1 MMEITSGE
9 QNKPEFFTA
18 ANIRDD
24 IKELGGVVKE
34 AVKRELTGKFFSVT
48 TDHWTSPNNETYSC
62 LTAHWIQDGL
72 MKQCVLAFEVF
83 HGTTAGSELGKD
95 FVTKFEEY
103 GFELSFVIAVVT
115 DTTGNMNT
123 FGEYLRQKNVTHL
136 YCVDHNLHLTAK
148 LAFDD
153 RNLPDS
159 ESAMKAARGIVEYF
173 TKSTQ
178 ATEKLLKMQ
187 PNVHLPLRQ
196 GSTQPV
202 KLIQDVVTRWWST
215 YRMLRRLRELIPAID
230 ALVIGDEKINITRL
244 TDDQKKILEEVEKAL
259 QPMAEAQRIL
269 EGDTYPMISL
279 VPFFLWKIRS
289 TFQEYV
295 DSPNT
300 LTPVQ
305 HLARILL
312 ADFND
317 NCYGDGSQILYS
329 DVQIGHRRRYVS
341 LHLSVVIA
349 TALDPRMKHLT
360 PFVQNED
367 ERQCIWDLLST
378 KMEIYYQDLVTNQ
391 TKNDDSLA
399 SKNSSKA
406 EMNKKARQNH
416 DAVFVHH
423 TDDVDIF
430 AALHAA
436 HDNHANQAQE
446 HDYIAAT
453 CNAELARYRSAVGM
467 RMELGNDPLQWW
479 LLRKDQFPILFG
491 MAEQYLAIPA
501 MSAPSERLWSI
512 ASPIVTIRRA
522 KLSSEIVANIMFLKE
537 NGWILEKHY
546 SSITGK
552 ERILPTMYETR
563 PEED

>member
-1 MMEITSGE
+1 
-9 QNKPEFFTA
+9 
-18 ANIRDD
+18 
-24 IKELGGVVKE
+24 
-34 AVKRELTGKFFSVT
+34 
-48 TDHWTSPNNETYSC
+48 
-62 LTAHWIQDGL
+62 
-72 MKQCVLAFEVF
+72 
-83 HGTTAGSELGKD
+83 
-95 FVTKFEEY
+95 
-103 GFELSFVIAVVT
+103 
-115 DTTGNMNT
+115 
-123 FGEYLRQKNVTHL
+123 
-136 YCVDHNLHLTAK
+136 

-187 PNVHLPLRQ
+187 PNVHLPLWQ

-300 LTPVQ
+300 STPVQ

-349 TALDPRMKHLT
+349 TALYPRMKHLT

-399 SKNSSKA
+399 SKNSSEA

-453 CNAELARYRSAVGM
+453 CNAELAQYRSAVGM

-501 MSAPSERLWSI
+501 TSAPSERLWSI
-512 ASPIVTIRRA
+512 ASRIVTIRRA